1 MAAPIIKESTMYSS
15 IMIPVNL
22 AKTNETAKAISVAA
36 DLAKLYSAK
45 AYIVGVG
52 QTAPS
57 KTAHN
62 PKEFSEKLNAFA
74 AEQSEA
80 QGVEFTPHSELSHDP
95 AVDLDDILLRAAK
108 TLDVDLAVMA
118 SHIPGYAE
126 HFFASNAGYLASH
139 ASISV
144 FVVR

>member
-1 MAAPIIKESTMYSS
+1 MYSN

-22 AKTNETAKAISVAA
+22 GKTDETAKAISVAA

-52 QTAPS
+52 QTVPS
-57 KTAHN
+57 KVAHN
-62 PKEFSEKLNAFA
+62 PTEFNEKLAAFA

-80 QGVEFTPHSELSHDP
+80 QGVKFTPHSELSHDP
-95 AVDLDDILLRAAK
+95 TVDLDEVLLRAAK
-108 TLDVDLAVMA
+108 TLEADLAVMA
-118 SHIPGYAE
+118 SHVPGFAE

-139 ASISV
+139 ASMSV